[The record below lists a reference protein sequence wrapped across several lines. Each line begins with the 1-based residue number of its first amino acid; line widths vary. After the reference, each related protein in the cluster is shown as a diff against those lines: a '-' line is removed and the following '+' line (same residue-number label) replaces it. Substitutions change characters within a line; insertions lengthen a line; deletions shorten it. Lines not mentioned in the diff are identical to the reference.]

1 MEQEETMKCTQR
13 EYVKKELLAYLEL
26 EKPGFAVLLH
36 GSWGCGKTYLIKEI
50 KKELECKGKDVTG
63 HPLAKSL
70 TNVWQWR
77 FSMNLKRKKPK
88 QFAR

>member
-50 KKELECKGKDVTG
+50 KKELECKGKRR
-63 HPLAKSL
+63 SL
-70 TNVWQWR
+70 Y
-77 FSMNLKRKKPK
+77 
-88 QFAR
+88 FA